1 MITCRDFDQTCGYS
15 DVEIMVNPSI
25 LVFWLLGKDAE
36 NLMYDILILTHMKI
50 VFDFVNIA

>member
-25 LVFWLLGKDAE
+25 LVFWLAGKDAE

-50 VFDFVNIA
+50 VFDFVNIT